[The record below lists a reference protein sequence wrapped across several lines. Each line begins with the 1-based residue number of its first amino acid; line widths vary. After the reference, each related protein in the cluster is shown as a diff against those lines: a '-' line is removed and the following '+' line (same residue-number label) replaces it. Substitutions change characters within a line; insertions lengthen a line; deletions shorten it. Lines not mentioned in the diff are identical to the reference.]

1 MAQKSLRKTL
11 LSLSIAAV
19 MGCSWSGSAFADGD
33 STEALEQRI
42 TELEALV
49 HKLLQNQQAPVA
61 PAATVDTA
69 AIEAK
74 AEQAAEAKVTAM
86 LGEHEAAV
94 AEKTHKH
101 SYKFGGYVKLDTIY
115 SDYGSWLLL
124 RRRPG
129 FLYCRHGSGGTKRCQ
144 MAKATWISMPRNHVS
159 TSAALICWIMVPS
172 WVRSSRWTSCCP
184 ARW

>member
-11 LSLSIAAV
+11 LSLSIAAAI
-19 MGCSWSGSAFADGD
+19 GCSWSGIVFADGD

-61 PAATVDTA
+61 PAAPVDTA

-74 AEQAAEAKVTAM
+74 AEQAAEAKVTAL

-101 SYKFGGYVKLDTIY
+101 SFKFGGSSNLIRSTVTMVVALT
-115 SDYGSWLLL
+115 LAQA
-124 RRRPG
+124 
-129 FLYCRHGSGGTKRCQ
+129 GTS
-144 MAKATWISMPRNHVS
+144 I
-159 TSAALICWIMVPS
+159 L
-172 WVRSSRWTSCCP
+172 P
-184 ARW
+184 APFP